1 MNKGG
6 YATWSGTSMAM
17 PHISGFTANVWS
29 SLADATAVRSWLQ
42 SNSDDID
49 PNGYDRASGFG
60 FPHL

>member
-1 MNKGG
+1 
-6 YATWSGTSMAM
+6 MAM